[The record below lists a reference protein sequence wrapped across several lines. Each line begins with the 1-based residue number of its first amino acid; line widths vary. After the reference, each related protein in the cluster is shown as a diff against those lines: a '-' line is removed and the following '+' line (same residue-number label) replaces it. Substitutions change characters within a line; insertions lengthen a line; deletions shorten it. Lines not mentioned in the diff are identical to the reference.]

1 MKKREILIFFCALIL
16 LFLESTN
23 AISSDLKTEYE
34 RGESIII
41 EISGNILE
49 PIDKKDVEF
58 LRGHVAIPIEYDL
71 RKLENKYFL
80 WAIAPQNANNYTLV
94 INNIAT
100 TSAGR
105 TEIVDFR
112 QNFSVT
118 ENLSDYSIKPG
129 FISAQEDFIV
139 SVQLNE
145 DSEKTINLN
154 FPDEREI
161 VLKPGRNDIGFSIAS
176 VNASELIEINI
187 GKYVFHALIISKSK
201 SIFEINPKYIESVLL
216 LGDNATYP
224 FQIINL
230 EEEDVNVNIEYDK
243 TIFSISAENIN
254 LKAKGAVELNMSL
267 IGNIAEEMKK
277 NGINQSIF
285 IRSDGF
291 FIELPVVIKFTEK
304 QGEAETPYL
313 EEYEKLEYCPK
324 LNGIVCTAG
333 ESCDGESRASLDGA
347 CCIGKCT
354 KEETGGYSPWI
365 GYTIAGVLFILI
377 LVIFWKYRKTK
388 GESSFSKRVEEAE
401 EKMKP

>member
-1 MKKREILIFFCALIL
+1 MKRGIIF
-16 LFLESTN
+16 LFFIIFISSVSAISTN
-23 AISSDLKTEYE
+23 LKAEYE

-139 SVQLNE
+139 SIQLNE
-145 DSEKTINLN
+145 DFEKKININ
-154 FPDEREI
+154 FPNEGEI
-161 VLKPGRNDIGFSIAS
+161 VLKPGRNDVGFSITG

-201 SIFEINPKYIESVLL
+201 NIFEINPKYIESVLL
-216 LGDNATYP
+216 FGDNTTYP

-230 EEEDVNVNIEYDK
+230 GEEDVNVNIEYDK

-254 LKAKGAVELNMSL
+254 LKAKGAVELNMSF

-347 CCIGKCT
+347 CCIGKCS
-354 KEETGGYSPWI
+354 KEKESGYSPWI